1 MPQPEAR
8 EAVLDLFRSTG
19 AYLAGHFRLTSGLHS
34 PAYLQCALVLQHPRI
49 AEDLGRRLAE
59 AIAALVETERIGVVA
74 SPPIRGLIIGHAIAA
89 ALGVRFIFARPDKL
103 GKQS

>member
-49 AEDLGRRLAE
+49 AEALGRRLAR
-59 AIAALVETERIGVVA
+59 AIAARVGTERIAGGGFAVICGPITRPRRRPAFGGGFSFSGGGA
-74 SPPIRGLIIGHAIAA
+74 S
-89 ALGVRFIFARPDKL
+89 
-103 GKQS
+103 

>member
-49 AEDLGRRLAE
+49 AEDLGRRVAE
-59 AIAALVETERIGVVA
+59 TIAPLGGTGRIRGGA
-74 SPPIRGLIIGHAIAA
+74 SPPHRGRLIRPEDAPPF
-89 ALGVRFIFARPDKL
+89 GVRFIFSPP
-103 GKQS
+103 GTT

>member
-49 AEDLGRRLAE
+49 AEDLGRRVAGTLGPAGE
-59 AIAALVETERIGVVA
+59 KGRIRGGG
-74 SPPIRGLIIGHAIAA
+74 SPPLRGPILGHAMARPF
-89 ALGVRFIFARPDKL
+89 GGGFIFSAGGTTRK
-103 GKQS
+103 